1 MFDKLAYFA
10 NFHWSHRYA
19 EDVMLKLI
27 ALCHYHLYSAF
38 YIMDHQ
44 DLLLSQAEADD
55 TCPQLVH

>member
-1 MFDKLAYFA
+1 L
-10 NFHWSHRYA
+10 HIIITTTVLA

-27 ALCHYHLYSAF
+27 AVCNYHLYSAF

-55 TCPQLVH
+55 TWPQFIY